1 VIICYEWSVK
11 RWRRGVL
18 CLVAWY
24 HFDPERSIFRCRN
37 TVAAVIVTSIESKS
51 YADSI
56 DAVSRVVT
64 DVPTSGVDSV
74 GGGGD
79 GEKIPA
85 WHTDGNWERS
95 LTATLIS

>member
-1 VIICYEWSVK
+1 MVPLRS
-11 RWRRGVL
+11 
-18 CLVAWY
+18 
-24 HFDPERSIFRCRN
+24 ERSIFTGRN
-37 TVAAVIVTSIESKS
+37 TVAAVIGTSIESKS

-74 GGGGD
+74 GGSGD
-79 GEKIPA
+79 GEKISA
-85 WHTDGNWERS
+85 WHTDGNWERP